1 MSEQSTNRDEL
12 TLRVESA
19 LDAADATLEAIDRIE
34 GMEAFGNAMLQDV
47 LHIKGR
53 IMDAT
58 IFAAGEHFLL
68 KKLANRLEPM
78 IEDATQVHYI
88 CDDSWDINPPH
99 EVRVVEPHGIAAM
112 ELRTRLRDLAV
123 GLGAVQ
129 NLVKAERLVADVR
142 TAKS

>member
-1 MSEQSTNRDEL
+1 MSKNSTNRDEL
-12 TLRVESA
+12 TVRVESA
-19 LDAADATLEAIDRIE
+19 LDASDAALEAIDHIE
-34 GMEAFGNAMLQDV
+34 GMEAFEDAVLLDV
-47 LHIKGR
+47 LQVRDR

-68 KKLANRLEPM
+68 KKLANRLETI

-99 EVRVVEPHGIAAM
+99 EERVVEPHGIAAM
-112 ELRTRLRDLAV
+112 ELRIRLRDLAA
-123 GLGAVQ
+123 GLGAVE
-129 NLVKAERLVADVR
+129 NLVKAERLVADIR

>member
-1 MSEQSTNRDEL
+1 MFEQSTNRDEL

-19 LDAADATLEAIDRIE
+19 LDAADAALEAIDRVE
-34 GMEAFGNAMLQDV
+34 GMKAFENAMLLDV
-47 LHIKGR
+47 LQIKGR
-53 IMDAT
+53 IMDAR
-58 IFAAGEHFLL
+58 IFAAGEHVLL
-68 KKLANRLEPM
+68 EKLANRLGTV

-99 EVRVVEPHGIAAM
+99 EERVVEPLGIAAL
-112 ELRTRLRDLAV
+112 ELRTRLRELAD

-129 NLVKAERLVADVR
+129 NLVKAERLVIGVR